1 MSTKTL
7 VVTALGAATVV
18 AAGAGSFIA
27 LRMNAANRPVAAEAA
42 APVAGLV
49 EPGQA
54 PVPPAVIGTSV
65 AVEPPA
71 SPAEPAVPSKVEAPS
86 KAEAGRK
93 APAAASNSQA
103 SSEIKRNAPRESSPA
118 PAAPAPRVTTAP
130 PVGEPAPAATSGTN
144 TPATSSTSA
153 TVPAATIPPP
163 DPPATV
169 TPEPLPPPPPA
180 KPRFEELT
188 VGENAVIGIRLETA
202 LSSATAK
209 IEDRVTARVSRDVTV
224 EGRTAIPAGARLEGT
239 VVAVEKGGKF
249 KDRARLGVRFTSV
262 VLSDNLRVPI
272 QTETI
277 FRDGDSPVPDATSK
291 IGASAVVGAILG
303 AVIGGKKG
311 AAIGGSAGAA
321 GGTAVVMN
329 GDGNPATMAAGSP
342 LTVRLTAPVTVTID
356 KEQNK

>member
-1 MSTKTL
+1 M
-7 VVTALGAATVV
+7 
-18 AAGAGSFIA
+18 
-27 LRMNAANRPVAAEAA
+27 
-42 APVAGLV
+42 
-49 EPGQA
+49 
-54 PVPPAVIGTSV
+54 
-65 AVEPPA
+65 
-71 SPAEPAVPSKVEAPS
+71 
-86 KAEAGRK
+86 
-93 APAAASNSQA
+93 
-103 SSEIKRNAPRESSPA
+103 
-118 PAAPAPRVTTAP
+118 TTAP
-130 PVGEPAPAATSGTN
+130 PVGEPAPAATPGTN

-303 AVIGGKKG
+303 AVIGGKKARRS
-311 AAIGGSAGAA
+311 AARPALRAA
-321 GGTAVVMN
+321 
-329 GDGNPATMAAGSP
+329 PQSS
-342 LTVRLTAPVTVTID
+342 
-356 KEQNK
+356 

>member
-1 MSTKTL
+1 MSTKSL

-42 APVAGLV
+42 AV
-49 EPGQA
+49 QA

-71 SPAEPAVPSKVEAPS
+71 SPAAPSAPVNGAPVATKAEPAV
-86 KAEAGRK
+86 K
-93 APAAASNSQA
+93 APAAATNSRTPAEPAQV
-103 SSEIKRNAPRESSPA
+103 ERRAPRPGSPA
-118 PAAPAPRVTTAP
+118 ASAPAPRVTTAP
-130 PVGEPAPAATSGTN
+130 PAPEPTPAGTSSAPN
-144 TPATSSTSA
+144 TPPASSPSA
-153 TVPAATIPPP
+153 NTPPATIPPP
-163 DPPATV
+163 APPATV
-169 TPEPLPPPPPA
+169 TTQPDPLPPPPPA

-188 VGENAVIGIRLETA
+188 IGENAVIGIRLETA
-202 LSSATAK
+202 LSSATARV
-209 IEDRVTARVSRDVTV
+209 EDRVTARVSRDVTV
-224 EGRTAIPAGARLEGT
+224 DGRTAIPAGAKLEGT

-262 VLSDNLRVPI
+262 VLADNLRVPL

-277 FRDGDSPVPDATSK
+277 FRDGESPTPDATSK

-329 GDGNPATMAAGSP
+329 SDGNPATMAAGSP

-356 KEQNK
+356 KDPNK

>member
-1 MSTKTL
+1 MSTKSL

-18 AAGAGSFIA
+18 AVGAGSFIA
-27 LRMNAANRPVAAEAA
+27 LRMNAANRPVAAETA

-49 EPGQA
+49 DPGQA

-71 SPAEPAVPSKVEAPS
+71 SPAEPAVPSKVEAPT
-86 KAEAGRK
+86 KAEAARK

-103 SSEIKRNAPRESSPA
+103 PAEIKRNAPRQSSPA

-130 PVGEPAPAATSGTN
+130 PVGEPAPAVTN
-144 TPATSSTSA
+144 APATQSTSA
-153 TVPAATIPPP
+153 TVPAATIPPS

-169 TPEPLPPPPPA
+169 TPDPLPPPPPA

-239 VVAVEKGGKF
+239 VVTVEKGGKF

-262 VLSDNLRVPI
+262 VLSDNMRVPI

-277 FRDGDSPVPDATSK
+277 FRDGDSPAPDATSK